1 MRFLV
6 DEVGASSA
14 LGLPLNIVVLEIY
27 LIYIAIG
34 VKKCEVKYLWQFKPG
49 EMVYLEVGVRPK
61 GICGTS
67 EG

>member
-34 VKKCEVKYLWQFKPG
+34 V
-49 EMVYLEVGVRPK
+49 
-61 GICGTS
+61 
-67 EG
+67 